1 MTAAFECEVRFLIPD
16 IAVFQARLCALGASH
31 LERYAFTDHYY
42 CPREGAWN
50 SRTHA
55 LRIREWREPARAS
68 ELLVTR
74 IEVVRV
80 GDLACKRSLFPE
92 GKVQLYRGPVDECER
107 VCDALG
113 FTAWLDVVKS
123 ECGIC
128 DLPGLGKAIYE
139 HVRGLGWTSE
149 VEVEGSDPGSALAR
163 IGEKLDAL
171 GIARDAVT
179 DTPLAVL
186 LAERLGLLPERAG
199 P

>member
-16 IAVFQARLCALGASH
+16 IAAFQTRLCALGASN

-42 CPREGAWN
+42 RPREGAWDP
-50 SRTHA
+50 RTRA
-55 LRIREWREPARAS
+55 LRVREWREPAGPS
-68 ELLVTR
+68 ELLLTR
-74 IEVVRV
+74 IEVVR
-80 GDLACKRSLFPE
+80 GGGLACKRSLFPE
-92 GKVQLYRGPVDECER
+92 GKVRLHRGPVDECER

-113 FTAWLDVVKS
+113 FEAWLDVVKT

-139 HVRGLGWTSE
+139 RVRGLGWTSE
-149 VEVEGSDPGSALAR
+149 VEVEGSDPVSALAR

-171 GIARDAVT
+171 GIARDAAT

-186 LAERLGLLPERAG
+186 LAERLGLLPGRGER
-199 P
+199 